1 MAIAARNISQKVF
14 FIVNRALC
22 MLYRLEAESC
32 RLSRMAFILTRS
44 RDLGQARGLA
54 GTLKRLNNRILLRG
68 VRDLAAIDQELG
80 LIATRHGPPP
90 LWERE
95 EGFHTLIR
103 IILEQQVSLASAQAA
118 YMRLDDA
125 TRPLTP
131 ESFLKLSDQ
140 QLKEIGFSR
149 QKTGYGR
156 NLALAVIERRLDL
169 DGLEKLDDDQV
180 RMELTSIKGIGSW
193 TADIYLLMALGR
205 RDIWPRGDLAIASAV
220 QKVKGLATRPSSEDL
235 IEMSEAWRPW
245 RAVAARLLW
254 HFYLS
259 ERR

>member
-1 MAIAARNISQKVF
+1 MF
-14 FIVNRALC
+14 
-22 MLYRLEAESC
+22 YRLEAESC
-32 RLSRMAFILTRS
+32 RMSRMAFILTRS

-68 VRDLAAIDQELG
+68 VRDLSATDRELAM
-80 LIATRHGPPP
+80 IASRHGPPP

-103 IILEQQVSLASAQAA
+103 IILEQQVSLASADAA
-118 YMRLDDA
+118 YNRLERV
-125 TRPLTP
+125 TRLLTP
-131 ESFLKLSDQ
+131 KSFLKLNDR

-169 DGLEKLDDDQV
+169 QGLEKLDDEHA
-180 RMELTSIKGIGSW
+180 RMELTRVKGIGTWS
-193 TADIYLLMALGR
+193 ADIYMLMALGR
-205 RDIWPRGDLAIASAV
+205 RDIWPTGDLAIASAV
-220 QKVKGLATRPSSEDL
+220 QRVKGLPTRPSQEDL
-235 IEMSEAWRPW
+235 SEMSQAWRPW

-254 HFYLS
+254 HFYLA
-259 ERR
+259 ERGGRQE